1 MRPVPVLA
9 AALLLMFASP
19 VRADEPLPPL
29 LQGVAR
35 IVTLGDS
42 ITQAGADPGG
52 YVWLMDRYLKAIYPS
67 TPIEIV
73 NAGISGHKSTD
84 MQARFE
90 RDVLAAKPQLVTIS
104 VGVNDVWHAFRDF
117 QTQQDHPDGDLP
129 NGVPLPLYTEKVEA
143 MITAATAA
151 GIKVVLV
158 TPTLIHENPSTAENQ
173 RLRSYL
179 TALNE
184 LARKHGC
191 ALVDLN
197 GVMTEVIVAY
207 RRAAGPHRNVL
218 TTDGVHMNAAGN
230 QLMAWQI
237 LRGMGVPEMALA
249 KAQIEGAVTR

>member
-1 MRPVPVLA
+1 MRSVLAVA
-9 AALLLMFASP
+9 AALFLVPASR
-19 VRADEPLPPL
+19 VCADEPLPPL

-42 ITQAGADPGG
+42 ITQAGAEPGG

-129 NGVPLPLYTEKVEA
+129 NGVPLPVYTEKLEA
-143 MITAATAA
+143 MIAAATTA

-158 TPTLIHENPSTAENQ
+158 TPTPIHENPSTAENQ

-179 TALNE
+179 AAMSE
-184 LARKHGC
+184 LARKHGWVV
-191 ALVDLN
+191 VDVN
-197 GVMTEVIVAY
+197 GVMTDVIVAY

-237 LRGMGVPEMALA
+237 LRAMGVPEMALA
-249 KAQIEGAVTR
+249 TAQIEGTVTR